1 MSRAVKTFRRILVGM
16 GTAAFAVAGSAQA
29 QTDFPT
35 RPMRLINPYSPGG
48 SVDVVSRALAAAIT
62 EAWNMQVIVDNRAG
76 AGTTIGTG
84 IVARAEPDGYTMLVN
99 SSAIAIMPAMYSK
112 LSFST
117 ITDLTSIN
125 LLTSSCQV
133 LVVHPDVPAKSVKDL
148 IALAKSQPGKISGA
162 SSGIGSTNHLTLE
175 MFKSMTGANILHV
188 PYKGGGPA
196 LIDLISGQVKMFF
209 NAASTILPH
218 TKAGRVRALGVTSA
232 KRQEQFPDLPTIAES
247 GVPGFESVSWYGL
260 YGPKNLPKNLVK
272 RWNDASTRYLQDPKT
287 VEFFRRYSMT
297 TGGLSQAEFEAYH
310 KSETDRWGKVM
321 KTAGVKPL

>member
-1 MSRAVKTFRRILVGM
+1 MRAIEALRRISMGI
-16 GTAAFAVAGSAQA
+16 GTAAMAIACSALA
-29 QTDFPT
+29 QDEFPS

-62 EAWNMQVIVDNRAG
+62 EAWHRQVIVDNRPG
-76 AGTTIGTG
+76 AGTTIGTE

-117 ITDLTSIN
+117 TEDLTPVN

-133 LVVHPDVPAKSVKDL
+133 LVVNPEVPVKTVEGL
-148 IALAKSQPGKISGA
+148 IELAKSQPGKISGA
-162 SSGIGSTNHLTLE
+162 SSGVGSTNHLTLE
-175 MFKSMTGANILHV
+175 MFKSMTGAQILHV

-196 LIDLISGQVKMFF
+196 LIDLISGQVKVFF

-218 TKAGRVRALGVTSA
+218 IKAGRVRGLAVTSA
-232 KRQEQFPDLPTIAES
+232 KRQEQFPDLPTVAEA

-260 YGPKNLPKNLVK
+260 YGPKGLPKNLVT
-272 RWNDASTRYLQDPKT
+272 RWNEASTRYLRDPKT
-287 VEFFRRYSMT
+287 IEFFRRYTMT
-297 TGGLSQAEFEAYH
+297 TGGVGPAKFEAYH
-310 KSETDRWGKVM
+310 RSETDRWGKVM
-321 KTAGVKPL
+321 KSAGVKPL

>member
-1 MSRAVKTFRRILVGM
+1 MRAVEMLRRILVGV
-16 GTAAFAVAGSAQA
+16 GTAAIAMACSAQA

-112 LSFST
+112 LNFST
-117 ITDLTSIN
+117 TADLTPVN

-133 LVVHPDVPAKSVKDL
+133 LVVHPEVPVKTVKEL

-162 SSGIGSTNHLTLE
+162 SSGVGSTNHLTLE
-175 MFKSMTGANILHV
+175 MFKSMTDTDILHI
-188 PYKGGGPA
+188 PFKGGGPA
-196 LIDLISGQVKMFF
+196 LIDLISGQVKIFF

-218 TKAGRVRALGVTSA
+218 IKAGRVRGLGVTSA
-232 KRQEQFPDLPTIAES
+232 KRQEQFPDLPTVAEA

-260 YGPKNLPKNLVK
+260 YGPKNLPKDLVK
-272 RWNDASTRYLQDPKT
+272 RWNDASTRYLHDPKT
-287 VEFFRRYSMT
+287 VEFYRRYTMT
-297 TGGLSQAEFEAYH
+297 TGGVSPAEFEAYH

-321 KTAGVKPL
+321 KSAGVKPL

>member
-1 MSRAVKTFRRILVGM
+1 VAAFA
-16 GTAAFAVAGSAQA
+16 TAALAVAGSVQA

-48 SVDVVSRALAAAIT
+48 SVDVVSRALASAIT

-84 IVARAEPDGYTMLVN
+84 IVAHAEPDGYTMLVN
-99 SSAIAIMPAMYSK
+99 SSAIAIMPSMYSK
-112 LSFST
+112 LDFST
-117 ITDLTSIN
+117 TTDLTPVN

-133 LVVHPDVPAKSVKDL
+133 LVVHPDVPVKSVKEL

-218 TKAGRVRALGVTSA
+218 IKAGRVRALGVTSA
-232 KRQEQFPDLPTIAES
+232 KRQEQFPDLPTIAEA
-247 GVPGFESVSWYGL
+247 GVPGFETVSWYGL
-260 YGPKNLPKNLVK
+260 YGPKNLPQDLVK
-272 RWNDASTRYLQDPKT
+272 RWNDASTRYLHDSKT
-287 VEFFRRYSMT
+287 VTFFRRYTMT
-297 TGGLSQAEFEAYH
+297 TGGLSPAEFDRYH
-310 KSETDRWGKVM
+310 RSETERWSKVM
-321 KTAGVKPL
+321 KIAGVKPL

>member
-1 MSRAVKTFRRILVGM
+1 MGAAVIGVTC
-16 GTAAFAVAGSAQA
+16 TAHA

-35 RPMRLINPYSPGG
+35 RPIRLINPYSPGG

-62 EAWNMQVIVDNRAG
+62 EAWHMQVIVDNRPG
-76 AGTTIGTG
+76 AGTTIGTD
-84 IVARAEPDGYTMLVN
+84 IAARAEPDGYTMLVN

-117 ITDLTSIN
+117 TRDLTAVN

-133 LVVHPDVPAKSVKDL
+133 LVVHPGVPVKTVKEL
-148 IALAKSQPGKISGA
+148 IALAKSQPGSLSAA

-196 LIDLISGQVKMFF
+196 LIDLIGGQVKLFF
-209 NAASTILPH
+209 NAASTILTH
-218 TKAGRVRALGVTSA
+218 IQAGRVRGLGVTSA
-232 KRQEQFPDLPTIAES
+232 KRQDQFPDLPTVAEA

-260 YGPKNLPKNLVK
+260 YGPKNLPQQLVQ
-272 RWNDASTRYLQDPKT
+272 RWNDASTKYLHDPKT
-287 VEFFRRYSMT
+287 IEFFSRHTMT
-297 TGGLSQAEFEAYH
+297 TGGVSPAEFEAYH
-310 KSETDRWGKVM
+310 RKETER
-321 KTAGVKPL
+321 

>member
-1 MSRAVKTFRRILVGM
+1 MRAVEMRWRTWVGVC
-16 GTAAFAVAGSAQA
+16 TAAFAMACNAQP

-62 EAWNMQVIVDNRAG
+62 EAWKMQVIVDNRGG

-99 SSAIAIMPAMYSK
+99 TSAIAIMPAMYSK
-112 LSFST
+112 LGFST
-117 ITDLTSIN
+117 TTDLTSVN
-125 LLTSSCQV
+125 LLTSSGQV
-133 LVVHPDVPAKSVKDL
+133 LVVHLEVPVKTVKDL
-148 IALAKSQPGKISGA
+148 IALAKSQPGKIAAA

-175 MFKSMTGANILHV
+175 MFKSMTGASILHV

-196 LIDLISGQVKMFF
+196 LIDLISGQVMMFF

-218 TKAGRVRALGVTSA
+218 IKAGRVRGLGVTSA
-232 KRQEQFPDLPTIAES
+232 KREEQFADLPTIAES

-260 YGPKNLPKNLVK
+260 YGPKGLPQNLVK
-272 RWNDASTRYLQDPKT
+272 RWNDASTRYLHDPKT
-287 VEFFRRYSMT
+287 VEFFRRHSMT
-297 TGGLSQAEFEAYH
+297 TGGLSPAEFEAYH

-321 KTAGVKPL
+321 KSAGVKPL

>member
-1 MSRAVKTFRRILVGM
+1 MLRRILVGV
-16 GTAAFAVAGSAQA
+16 GTAAIAMACSAQA

-99 SSAIAIMPAMYSK
+99 SSAIAIMPTMYSK

-117 ITDLTSIN
+117 TTDLTAVN

-133 LVVHPDVPAKSVKDL
+133 LVVHPEVPVKTVKDL

-162 SSGIGSTNHLTLE
+162 SSGVGSTNHLTLE
-175 MFKSMTGANILHV
+175 MFNSMTGADILHV
-188 PYKGGGPA
+188 PYR
-196 LIDLISGQVKMFF
+196 
-209 NAASTILPH
+209 AAVPRLST
-218 TKAGRVRALGVTSA
+218 
-232 KRQEQFPDLPTIAES
+232 
-247 GVPGFESVSWYGL
+247 
-260 YGPKNLPKNLVK
+260 
-272 RWNDASTRYLQDPKT
+272 
-287 VEFFRRYSMT
+287 
-297 TGGLSQAEFEAYH
+297 
-310 KSETDRWGKVM
+310 
-321 KTAGVKPL
+321 